1 MNKALLFFFNGDLR
15 KRGTSDGWFGA
26 HLWQRG
32 LFECFVLIRDRVL
45 LFFFVGGGGG
55 YFCFVFHRTSRSAST
70 VTRHQVSSRL
80 GARLMNEPVP

>member
-55 YFCFVFHRTSRSAST
+55 LFLFCFSQNESERIDCHPAPGELTTRGSA
-70 VTRHQVSSRL
+70 
-80 GARLMNEPVP
+80 NE